1 MSQFAG
7 SLSFRTTDDPVGD
20 PALDGFLCGSSE
32 YDRSV
37 EILVQRLY
45 LGESRFEPTVLV
57 AEATTGHESATV
69 GVCAWRPC
77 KLVHIDD
84 EAATEPDGAA
94 PGEDVYIHV
103 IGVSHEHRGQKIGDV
118 GVGSALLAKALRSI
132 AGDGDAHRVWAHV
145 AYRNTRSHYLFDRHG
160 FARWHPPRVKRFRHV
175 PRFVLPKRAP
185 GDVTRYR
192 PRALPPP
199 PA

>member
-1 MSQFAG
+1 M
-7 SLSFRTTDDPVGD
+7 TDDPVGD

-37 EILVQRLY
+37 EFLMQRLY

-57 AEATTGHESATV
+57 AEDTSRPEPATV
-69 GVCAWRPC
+69 GVCAWRPSE
-77 KLVHIDD
+77 LVHIPD
-84 EAATEPDGAA
+84 EHLPEVATGLDGVA

-103 IGVSHEHRGQKIGDV
+103 IGVSQEYRGQKIGDV
-118 GVGSALLAKALRSI
+118 GIGSALLAEALRSI
-132 AGDGDAHRVWAHV
+132 AGDGYAHRVWAHV
-145 AYRNTRSHYLFDRHG
+145 AYRNAKSHYLFNRHG
-160 FARWHPPRVKRFRHV
+160 FARWHPPRVKRFRHL

-199 PA
+199 PR